1 MKHRDTVTEFNNFKA
16 RLSSN
21 QDIHRLQTPKRNSS
35 ASSDRSDQ
43 SNGTPN
49 RDTKNKRLSV
59 LLNQIPSKPIKHKR
73 LDNSKQLNQI
83 YDIEEQPIG
92 KGSYG
97 IVYRAIDAK
106 DRKPW
111 AIKKI
116 VKDSAGTTGV
126 RLLEREVSILKR
138 VTHKNIIHL
147 EAVYETH
154 DTMFLVTEL
163 CVEGEL
169 KDYLKKQ
176 ENNVLAEPAARDI
189 VRQLAEALFYLHK
202 HGVVHRDIKLE
213 NVLVT
218 RNTDVS
224 PKVSRRVSLASGMPT
239 LRSSVYDRRQS
250 LPPVGQ
256 SKGMQ
261 RWKLLSN
268 STINF
273 VYRRT
278 EEYFRQIFDL

>member
-1 MKHRDTVTEFNNFKA
+1 
-16 RLSSN
+16 L
-21 QDIHRLQTPKRNSS
+21 
-35 ASSDRSDQ
+35 
-43 SNGTPN
+43 
-49 RDTKNKRLSV
+49 
-59 LLNQIPSKPIKHKR
+59 
-73 LDNSKQLNQI
+73 
-83 YDIEEQPIG
+83 G

-97 IVYRAIDAK
+97 IVYRAIDTK

-116 VKDSAGTTGV
+116 LKDSAGTTGI

-147 EAVYETH
+147 EAVFETH

-189 VRQLAEALFYLHK
+189 VRQLADALFYLHK

-218 RNTDVS
+218 RNDNVS
-224 PKVSRRVSLASGMPT
+224 PKVSRRMSLASGLPT
-239 LRSSVYDRRQS
+239 LRSSVSANRRQS
-250 LPPVGQ
+250 LQPVSQ
-256 SKGMQ
+256 SKGIEIVI
-261 RWKLLSN
+261 KLTDFGLSVVRGGVGSDN
-268 STINF
+268 MLASFCGTPVYMAPEVIQNKDYSQTCDIWSMGIITYVILSGKYPWNIKNQNEQKLYSQIKRGLIN
-273 VYRRT
+273 YPKA
-278 EEYFRQIFDL
+278 